1 MSSLRGAVSS
11 ASAVIL
17 VEEDEERIVVLI
29 RVLIRSPD
37 FRIAGR

>member
-29 RVLIRSPD
+29 RVRSPD